1 MRFSIFLSV
10 LILFSP
16 VLQAQSTAGEY
27 YQSANK
33 AYEENNFS
41 AFLSHLEKANE
52 LRPNH
57 RTILYNLALAYTLND
72 QHYKAI
78 ETLKYRSSFYALNDF
93 DQDEKLAPLKSLP
106 QYQQLL
112 SQIDEQ
118 NKPILNS
125 SLHFEFEQKGF
136 HPEGI
141 AIHPESGNFLISDVR
156 CGLISSFNKDGAD
169 HKPILDLKE
178 FGFWGAMGMAFD
190 KQDPNILWVSTSALP
205 NYCEYSDSLDGKS
218 AVLKIDLKKKQL
230 IRSYT
235 VEGHHVFGDLVTTET
250 GTVYISDSSEPIVYK
265 ITKQADNLEKFLKP
279 EGLFNLQGLA
289 LGEENILYIS
299 DYITGVYSVD
309 LSSKKITPV
318 TSEAQLTRGTDGL
331 YFSNGQLYLMQNGTR
346 PFQVAKVDIS
356 SSSIEILDRAIPEL
370 NEPTLGVI
378 KNGILYFIANSPW
391 AFYDE
396 ENNPKSEEWP
406 KLQIRKVNIQNKKS
420 PLQN

>member
-1 MRFSIFLSV
+1 MKTLSIFLLV
-10 LILFSP
+10 LFTCVNVS
-16 VLQAQSTAGEY
+16 AQTTAGEE
-27 YQSANK
+27 YQLALE
-33 AYEENNFS
+33 AYDAENYS
-41 AFLSHLEKANE
+41 SFLTHIQKANE

-57 RTILYNLALAYTLND
+57 RVILYNMAIAYVLNELPV
-72 QHYKAI
+72 KAI

-141 AIHPESGNFLISDVR
+141 AIHPESGNFLVSDVR
-156 CGLISSFNKDGAD
+156 CGLISSFNKDGSE
-169 HKPILDLKE
+169 HKPILDLKK

-190 KQDPNILWVSTSALP
+190 KQDSNMLWVSTSALP

-235 VEGHHVFGDLVTTET
+235 LEGHHVFGDLVTTET
-250 GTVYISDSSEPIVYK
+250 GAVYISDSSEPIVYK
-265 ITKQADNLEKFLKP
+265 ITEENDRPEEFLKP
-279 EGLFNLQGLA
+279 EGLFNLQGLV
-289 LGEENILYIS
+289 LGKENILYIS

-309 LSSKKITPV
+309 LSSKRITPV
-318 TSEAQLTRGTDGL
+318 ISETQLTRGTDGL

-370 NEPTLGVI
+370 NEPTLGII

-406 KLQIRKVNIQNKKS
+406 KLQIRKLTINN
-420 PLQN
+420 

>member
-16 VLQAQSTAGEY
+16 FLQAQSTAGEF
-27 YQSANK
+27 YQAANK

-78 ETLKYRSSFYALNDF
+78 EILKYRSSFYALNDF

-125 SLHFEFEQKGF
+125 SLHFEFEKKGF

-141 AIHPESGNFLISDVR
+141 AIHPESGNFLVSDVR
-156 CGLISSFNKDGAD
+156 CGLISSFKRDGSE
-169 HKPILDLKE
+169 HKPILDLKK
-178 FGFWGAMGMAFD
+178 FGYWGAMGMAFD
-190 KQDPNILWVSTSALP
+190 KQDPNMLWVSTSALP

-230 IRSYT
+230 IRSYS
-235 VEGHHVFGDLVTTET
+235 VEGHHAFGDLVTTDT

-265 ITKQADNLEKFLKP
+265 ITEGNYKPEEFLNP

-289 LGEENILYIS
+289 LGEKNTLYIS

-309 LSSKKITPV
+309 LYSKKITPV
-318 TSEAQLTRGTDGL
+318 ISETQLTRGTDGL
-331 YFSNGQLYLMQNGTR
+331 YFHNGLLYLIQNGTR
-346 PFQVAKVDIS
+346 PFQVAKVDVSNS
-356 SSSIEILDRAIPEL
+356 SMEIVDRAVPEL

-378 KNGILYFIANSPW
+378 KSGILYFIANSPW

-396 ENNPKSEEWP
+396 ENNPKLDEWRL
-406 KLQIRKVNIQNKKS
+406 LQIRKLNIQN
-420 PLQN
+420 

>member
-27 YQSANK
+27 YQAANK

-72 QHYKAI
+72 QHDKAV
-78 ETLKYRSSFYALNDF
+78 ETLKYRSSFYAVNDF
-93 DQDEKLAPLKSLP
+93 DQDEKLAPLKTLP
-106 QYQQLL
+106 EYQQLL

-125 SLHFEFEQKGF
+125 SLHFEFEEKGF

-141 AIHPESGNFLISDVR
+141 SIHPEKGNFLVSDVR
-156 CGLISSFNKDGAD
+156 CGLISSFNRDGSE
-169 HKPILDLKE
+169 HKPILDLKK

-190 KQDPNILWVSTSALP
+190 KHDSNLLWVSTSAIP

-230 IRSYT
+230 IRSYS

-250 GTVYISDSSEPIVYK
+250 GAVYVSDSSEPIVYK
-265 ITKQADNLEKFLKP
+265 ITKQADKPEEFLKH
-279 EGLFNLQGLA
+279 EGLINLQGLA
-289 LGEENILYIS
+289 LGVENTLYLS

-318 TSEAQLTRGTDGL
+318 ISETQLTRGTDGL

-346 PFQVAKVDIS
+346 PFQVTKVDIS
-356 SSSIEILDRAIPEL
+356 NSSIEIVDRAVPEL
-370 NEPTLGVI
+370 NEPTLGII
-378 KNGILYFIANSPW
+378 KSGILYFIANSPW

-396 ENNPKSEEWP
+396 GNNPKLEEWP
-406 KLQIRKVNIQNKKS
+406 VLQIRKLNIQK
-420 PLQN
+420 

>member
-16 VLQAQSTAGEY
+16 LLQAQSTAGEY
-27 YQSANK
+27 YQAANK

-52 LRPNH
+52 LRANH

-72 QHYKAI
+72 QHDKAI
-78 ETLKYRSSFYALNDF
+78 ETLKYRSSFYAVNDF
-93 DQDEKLAPLKSLP
+93 DQDEKLAPLKTLP

-141 AIHPESGNFLISDVR
+141 AIQPETGDFLISDVR
-156 CGLISSFNKDGAD
+156 CGLISSFNRDGSEL
-169 HKPILDLKE
+169 KPILDLKK

-190 KQDPNILWVSTSALP
+190 KQDSNMLWVSTSALP

-235 VEGHHVFGDLVTTET
+235 VEGHHVFGGLVTTET
-250 GTVYISDSSEPIVYK
+250 GAVYVSDSSEPIVYK
-265 ITKQADNLEKFLKP
+265 ITKQADKPEEFLKP

-289 LGEENILYIS
+289 LGEENTLYIS
-299 DYITGVYSVD
+299 EYITGVYSVD

-318 TSEAQLTRGTDGL
+318 ISETQLTRGTDGL

-346 PFQVAKVDIS
+346 PFQVAKVDVS
-356 SSSIEILDRAIPEL
+356 SSSMEIVDRAVPEL
-370 NEPTLGVI
+370 NEPTLGII
-378 KNGILYFIANSPW
+378 KSGILYFIANSPW

-396 ENNPKSEEWP
+396 GNNPKLDEWP
-406 KLQIRKVNIQNKKS
+406 MLQIRKLNIQK
-420 PLQN
+420 

>member
-1 MRFSIFLSV
+1 MKTLSIFLLV
-10 LILFSP
+10 LFTCVNVS
-16 VLQAQSTAGEY
+16 AQTTAGKEY
-27 YQSANK
+27 QLALE
-33 AYEENNFS
+33 AFDAENYS
-41 AFLSHLEKANE
+41 SFLTHIQKANE

-57 RTILYNLALAYTLND
+57 RVILYNMAIAYVLNELPV
-72 QHYKAI
+72 KAI
-78 ETLKYRSSFYALNDF
+78 EALKYRSSFYALNDF

-141 AIHPESGNFLISDVR
+141 AIQPESGDFLISDVR
-156 CGLISSFNKDGAD
+156 CGLISSFNKDGSE
-169 HKPILDLKE
+169 HKPILDLKK

-190 KQDPNILWVSTSALP
+190 KQDPNMIWVSTSALP

-230 IRSYT
+230 IRSYS

-250 GTVYISDSSEPIVYK
+250 GAVYISDSSEPIVYK
-265 ITKQADNLEKFLKP
+265 ITKQNNKLEEFLKP

-318 TSEAQLTRGTDGL
+318 ISEAHLTRGTDGL
-331 YFSNGQLYLMQNGTR
+331 YFHNGLLYLMQNGTR

-356 SSSIEILDRAIPEL
+356 SSSIEILDRAVPEL
-370 NEPTLGVI
+370 NEPTLGI
-378 KNGILYFIANSPW
+378 MKNGILYFIANSPW

-396 ENNPKSEEWP
+396 ENNPKLDEWP
-406 KLQIRKVNIQNKKS
+406 KLQIRKLTINN
-420 PLQN
+420 

>member
-1 MRFSIFLSV
+1 MKTLFIFLLV
-10 LILFSP
+10 LFTCVNVS
-16 VLQAQSTAGEY
+16 AQTTAGEE
-27 YQSANK
+27 YQLALE
-33 AYEENNFS
+33 AYDAENYS
-41 AFLSHLEKANE
+41 SFLTHIQKANE

-57 RTILYNLALAYTLND
+57 RVILYNMAIAYVLNELPV
-72 QHYKAI
+72 KAI

-156 CGLISSFNKDGAD
+156 CGLISSFNKDGSD

-190 KQDPNILWVSTSALP
+190 KQDPNMIWVSSSALP

-230 IRSYT
+230 VRSYSL
-235 VEGHHVFGDLVTTET
+235 EGHHVFGDLVTTET
-250 GTVYISDSSEPIVYK
+250 GAVYISDSSEPIVYK
-265 ITKQADNLEKFLKP
+265 ITEGDYKLEEFLKP

-309 LSSKKITPV
+309 LSSKKINPV
-318 TSEAQLTRGTDGL
+318 ISETQLTRGTDGL

-346 PFQVAKVDIS
+346 PFQVAKVNIS
-356 SSSIEILDRAIPEL
+356 NSSMEIVDRAVPEL

-378 KNGILYFIANSPW
+378 KSGILYFIANSPW

-396 ENNPKSEEWP
+396 ENNPKLDEWP
-406 KLQIRKVNIQNKKS
+406 LLQIRKLNIQN
-420 PLQN
+420 

>member
-1 MRFSIFLSV
+1 MKTLFIFLLV
-10 LILFSP
+10 LFTCVNVS
-16 VLQAQSTAGEY
+16 AQTTAGEE
-27 YQSANK
+27 YQLALE
-33 AYEENNFS
+33 AYDAENYS
-41 AFLSHLEKANE
+41 SFLTHIQKANE

-57 RTILYNLALAYTLND
+57 RVILYNMAIAYVLNELPV
-72 QHYKAI
+72 KAI

-156 CGLISSFNKDGAD
+156 CGLISSFNKDGSE
-169 HKPILDLKE
+169 HKPILDLKK
-178 FGFWGAMGMAFD
+178 FGFWGAMGMAID

-230 IRSYT
+230 IRSYS

-250 GTVYISDSSEPIVYK
+250 GAVYISDSSEPIVYK
-265 ITKQADNLEKFLKP
+265 ITEGNYKPEEFLKP

-289 LGEENILYIS
+289 LGEKNTLYIS

-309 LSSKKITPV
+309 LSSKKITPII
-318 TSEAQLTRGTDGL
+318 SETQLTRGTDGL

-346 PFQVAKVDIS
+346 PFQVAKVS
-356 SSSIEILDRAIPEL
+356 VSNSSIEIVDRAVPEL

-378 KNGILYFIANSPW
+378 KSGILYFIANSPW

-396 ENNPKSEEWP
+396 ENNPKLDEWP
-406 KLQIRKVNIQNKKS
+406 LLQIRKLNIQN
-420 PLQN
+420 

>member
-1 MRFSIFLSV
+1 MKTLSIFLLV
-10 LILFSP
+10 LFTCVNVS
-16 VLQAQSTAGEY
+16 AQTTAGEE
-27 YQSANK
+27 YQLALE
-33 AYEENNFS
+33 AYDAENYS
-41 AFLSHLEKANE
+41 SFLTHIQKANE

-57 RTILYNLALAYTLND
+57 RVILYNMAIAYVLNELPV
-72 QHYKAI
+72 KAI

-106 QYQQLL
+106 QYRQLL

-141 AIHPESGNFLISDVR
+141 AIHPESSNFLVSDVR
-156 CGLISSFNKDGAD
+156 CGLISSFNKDGSE
-169 HKPILDLKE
+169 HKPILDLKK
-178 FGFWGAMGMAFD
+178 FGFWGAMGMAID

-230 IRSYT
+230 IRSYS

-250 GTVYISDSSEPIVYK
+250 GAVYISDSSEPIVYK
-265 ITKQADNLEKFLKP
+265 ITKQNNKLEEFLKP
-279 EGLFNLQGLA
+279 DGLFNLQGLA

-318 TSEAQLTRGTDGL
+318 ISETQLTRGTDGL

-346 PFQVAKVDIS
+346 PFQVAKVNIS
-356 SSSIEILDRAIPEL
+356 NSSMEIVDRAVPEL
-370 NEPTLGVI
+370 NEPTLGII
-378 KNGILYFIANSPW
+378 KSGILYFIANSPW

-396 ENNPKSEEWP
+396 ENNPKLEEWP
-406 KLQIRKVNIQNKKS
+406 RLQIRKLTINN
-420 PLQN
+420 

>member
-1 MRFSIFLSV
+1 MKTLSIFLLV
-10 LILFSP
+10 LFTCVNVS
-16 VLQAQSTAGEY
+16 AQTTAGEE
-27 YQSANK
+27 YQLALE
-33 AYEENNFS
+33 AYDAENYS
-41 AFLSHLEKANE
+41 SFLTHIQKANE

-57 RTILYNLALAYTLND
+57 RVILYNMAIAYVLNELPV
-72 QHYKAI
+72 KAI

-93 DQDEKLAPLKSLP
+93 DQDQKLAPLKSLP

-125 SLHFEFEQKGF
+125 SLHFEFEKKGF

-141 AIHPESGNFLISDVR
+141 AIHPESGNFLVSDVR
-156 CGLISSFNKDGAD
+156 CGLISSFKRDGSE
-169 HKPILDLKE
+169 HKPILDLKK
-178 FGFWGAMGMAFD
+178 FGYWGAMGMAFD
-190 KQDPNILWVSTSALP
+190 KQDPNMLWVSTSALP

-250 GTVYISDSSEPIVYK
+250 GAVYISDSSEPIVYK

-318 TSEAQLTRGTDGL
+318 ISETQLTRGTDGL
-331 YFSNGQLYLMQNGTR
+331 YFHNGLLYLMQNGTR
-346 PFQVAKVDIS
+346 PFQVAKVNIS
-356 SSSIEILDRAIPEL
+356 NSSMEIVDRAVPEL

-378 KNGILYFIANSPW
+378 KSEILYFIANSPW

-396 ENNPKSEEWP
+396 ENNPKLEEWP
-406 KLQIRKVNIQNKKS
+406 KLQIRKLNIQN
-420 PLQN
+420 